1 MAGLNQEQI
10 GSMPS
15 RIVVHPKLGSGKLLK
30 TYMGG
35 YVWQVQFDSGR
46 CYTLPAHQFASES
59 TAAYGSRRAERAEI
73 AYRPRPVPSE
83 TDQFRDRQTLEALRV
98 GIVPVQNVED
108 LTIGLE
114 TERVG
119 LERALARSAEQG
131 GDVMAVIGDY
141 GFGKSHF
148 VELTARTALAKNFLV
163 AVASL
168 DLVEVP
174 PGKAREIY
182 RALVRSIHYPDSA
195 ERGLGPLLRKAVR
208 NPDVLEQFI
217 TYKPI
222 EDCPL
227 SVALRALA
235 DCPNQVAYDSV
246 VKWISAEIRPN
257 ADLRSVTKKPPTL
270 YATGE
275 VARQYTYLLTAI
287 SVLAQMLGYS
297 GLAVLIDESEHYSL
311 LKAAQR
317 GKADSFFKSL
327 IYAALSATHN
337 RIDLNTIPNHT
348 RADYPVAFAEP
359 ANLFFLF
366 ASTESESRMPIEA
379 WLSPSQIV
387 RLDDR
392 FLKDD
397 IDKFSRMVLRYHSVA
412 YGYLPPRDRYVD
424 LLTQASAILSRTL
437 SQHRIN
443 LRELIRLIVTI
454 CDLMYLYPGYEPDEL
469 LAELSRGLGV

>member
-1 MAGLNQEQI
+1 
-10 GSMPS
+10 MPS
-15 RIVVHPKLGSGKLLK
+15 RIVTHPKLGSGKLLK

-35 YVWQVQFDSGR
+35 YNWEVQFDSGR
-46 CYTLPAHQFASES
+46 RYILPAHQFVPES
-59 TAAYGSRRAERAEI
+59 TAAYGNQPGTAT
-73 AYRPRPVPSE
+73 YLPRPAAPE
-83 TDQFRDRQTLEALRV
+83 TDQFRDRQTLEALRM

-114 TERVG
+114 TERVS
-119 LERALARSAEQG
+119 LDRALARTAEQG
-131 GDVMAVIGDY
+131 GDAMAIIGDY

-148 VELTARTALAKNFLV
+148 VELTARTALEKNFVV

-168 DLVEVP
+168 DLVEAP

-182 RALVRSIHYPDSA
+182 RALVHSMRYPGSHD
-195 ERGLGPLLRKAVR
+195 RGLAPLLRQAAKNTAVVER
-208 NPDVLEQFI
+208 FAAQ
-217 TYKPI
+217 KPI
-222 EDCPL
+222 DDCPL
-227 SVALRALA
+227 SAALEALTKA
-235 DCPNQVAYDSV
+235 PTQVAFDSV
-246 VKWISAEIRPN
+246 VDWISAQIRPN
-257 ADLRSVTKKPPTL
+257 ADLRSVLKKPPTL

-275 VARQYTYLLTAI
+275 VARQYTYLLTGI
-287 SVLAQMLGYS
+287 SVLATLLGYS

-317 GKADSFFKSL
+317 QRADSFFKSL
-327 IYAALSATHN
+327 TYAALSATHN
-337 RIDLNTIPNHT
+337 KIDLNTIPNHT

-392 FLKDD
+392 FLKEDV
-397 IDKFSRMVLRYHSVA
+397 DKFLRMVLRYHSIA
-412 YGYLPPRDRYVD
+412 YSYHAARERYLD
-424 LLTQASAILSRTL
+424 LVIQVSALLSRTL

-443 LRELIRLIVTI
+443 LRELIRLATTI
-454 CDLMYLYPGYEPDEL
+454 CDLMFLYPDYEPNEL
-469 LAELSRGLGV
+469 LGELSNGLGM